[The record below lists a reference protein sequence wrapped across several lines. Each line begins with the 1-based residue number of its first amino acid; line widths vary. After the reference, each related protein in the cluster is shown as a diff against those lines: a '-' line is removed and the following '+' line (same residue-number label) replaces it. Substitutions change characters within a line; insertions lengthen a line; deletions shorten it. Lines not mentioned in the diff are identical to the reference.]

1 MTPVD
6 RIGPGLPTSRIERI
20 ADKRRKPEREQRQR
34 PENKKPPET
43 GSNGRNHIIDEL
55 A

>member
-1 MTPVD
+1 MSSVD

-20 ADKRRKPEREQRQR
+20 ADKRRKPEREQQKRR
-34 PENKKPPET
+34 DNKTPPEKT
-43 GSNGRNHIIDEL
+43 SDGRNHIIDEL

>member
-1 MTPVD
+1 MNSVD
-6 RIGPGLPTSRIERI
+6 RIGSGLPPSRIGRI

-34 PENKKPPET
+34 RENKQPPEK
-43 GSNGRNHIIDEL
+43 SSDGRNHIIDEL

>member
-20 ADKRRKPEREQRQR
+20 ADKRRKPEREQKQHR
-34 PENKKPPET
+34 ENRKPPET
-43 GSNGRNHIIDEL
+43 GSDGRNHIIDEL

>member
-6 RIGPGLPTSRIERI
+6 RIGPGLPPSRIERI

-34 PENKKPPET
+34 RDNKRPPEK
-43 GSNGRNHIIDEL
+43 SSDGRDHIIDEL